1 MASPTQAFTWFKQ
14 LWRNLLLA
22 IGLGNPRQARFRDL
36 VHGLLYRTARRRSDK
51 TSKDDGLSAIELSN
65 WLQTKAQGNPFFAIQ
80 YLSYLF
86 SVRLLTVKSAKT
98 DSSTNSTTT
107 VFD

>member
-1 MASPTQAFTWFKQ
+1 MAI
-14 LWRNLLLA
+14 R
-22 IGLGNPRQARFRDL
+22 LGNLRQTRLCDL
-36 VHGLLYRTARRRSDK
+36 FHGLLYGTARSRSDL
-51 TSKDDGLSAIELSN
+51 TSKDGGLSTVELSH
-65 WLQTKAQGNPFFAIQ
+65 WLYTKVQGNPFFAIQ